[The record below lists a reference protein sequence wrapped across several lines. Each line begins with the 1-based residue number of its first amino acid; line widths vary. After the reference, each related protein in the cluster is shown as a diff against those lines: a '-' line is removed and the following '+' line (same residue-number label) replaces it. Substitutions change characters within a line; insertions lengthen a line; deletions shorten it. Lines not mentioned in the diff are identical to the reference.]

1 MKSHILIAAAAALA
15 AVAGAGQAAEHVVG
29 QKNTAFTVSN
39 VKAKVGDE
47 VVFKNDDAV
56 SHNVFSLS
64 DAASFDLG
72 SYGQGQSKKV
82 KLEKAGKVDVECA
95 IHPSMK
101 MTIDVSK

>member
-1 MKSHILIAAAAALA
+1 MRNVIIGLSLFALSA
-15 AVAGAGQAAEHVVG
+15 PVLSAEHLVS
-29 QKNTAFTVSN
+29 QKNNAFTVTN

-47 VVFKNDDAV
+47 VSFKNDDAV

-72 SYGQGQSKKV
+72 SYGQGASKKV
-82 KLEKAGKVDVECA
+82 KLEKPGKVEVECA

>member
-1 MKSHILIAAAAALA
+1 MRSLIIGAALA
-15 AVAGAGQAAEHVVG
+15 ALAAPAYSAEHTVG
-29 QKNTAFTVSN
+29 QKNNAFTVSSL
-39 VKAKVGDE
+39 KAKVGDE
-47 VVFKNDDAV
+47 VSFKNEDAV

-82 KLEKAGKVDVECA
+82 KLDKPGKIEVECA

-101 MTIDVSK
+101 MTIEASK